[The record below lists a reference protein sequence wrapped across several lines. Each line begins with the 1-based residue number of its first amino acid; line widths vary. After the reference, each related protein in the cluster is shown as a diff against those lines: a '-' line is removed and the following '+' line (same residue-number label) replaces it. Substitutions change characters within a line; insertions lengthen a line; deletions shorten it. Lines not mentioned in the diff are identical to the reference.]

1 MDTKEQSFQNLIS
14 SMDALAGI
22 SKQEF
27 DMFCKTLEKE
37 ENAPP
42 LPVFVQAVLFS
53 AINNRGIQLGI
64 EPPREQ
70 NTESNN
76 DDDLTAFNG

>member
-53 AINNRGIQLGI
+53 AINNRGIQLGKV
-64 EPPREQ
+64 PPKQ
-70 NTESNN
+70 NIESNN

>member
-37 ENAPP
+37 ENTPP

>member
-42 LPVFVQAVLFS
+42 LPEFVQAVLFS